1 MRIGREKGDIL
12 GGLDRSPAE
21 QAAENLAQA
30 LRVLEMIPQV
40 ESTLTPHPVVVL
52 RAELE
57 NARRYLALVQEGSYR
72 KTRVQEPL
80 AA

>member
-1 MRIGREKGDIL
+1 MRTRGQQRDIL
-12 GGLDRSPAE
+12 GGFDRSPAE

-30 LRVLEMIPQV
+30 LRVLEMLPQF

-57 NARRYLALVQEGSYR
+57 NARRYLALAQEHFRR
-72 KTRVQEPL
+72 KTRTQDAL